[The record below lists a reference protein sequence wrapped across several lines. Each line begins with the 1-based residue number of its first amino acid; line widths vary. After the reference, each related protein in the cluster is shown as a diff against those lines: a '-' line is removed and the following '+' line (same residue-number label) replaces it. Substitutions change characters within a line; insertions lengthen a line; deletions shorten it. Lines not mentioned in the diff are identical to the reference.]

1 MNDDTLNIGGRRELF
16 LDHHLIERLDRT
28 SLRMGTPR
36 REENVLDFDIPWEGR
51 FVGST
56 NVLKDDDCYRL
67 YYRCSGYCKDG
78 AEDVLAEQTAYAES
92 TDGINWVKPEL
103 NLHDFRGSTKNN
115 LILPDGDER
124 RISHNFVAF
133 KDARPGVPDEER
145 YKGVGGSHNEGLFRL
160 VSEDGIHW
168 RMFSEEPLFVGY
180 ALDTVNVAMWSEHEQ
195 CYACYIRTWVDER
208 EEGKVKFRGFRTI
221 SRSTSTDFINWT
233 EPERMDFGDT
243 PDEHIYTNG
252 THPYF
257 RAPHIY
263 IALPFRYMDDQNAL
277 TEAEMDAWN
286 FNLDWQRHGAS
297 DAVLMSS
304 RGGNHYDRT
313 FMESFIRPGL
323 DRGSWVCRSN
333 CPAVGVVQTS
343 DTELSLYLQTH
354 YMLPDYHL
362 RRYSLRLDG
371 FASVNAPFSGGE
383 MLTKPMQFS
392 GEKLTL
398 NLSTS
403 SAGSIRVEIQDE
415 AGGPLKGY
423 SLEDSDVVFGDE
435 IAQVVTWKKKADVSA
450 LAGQTVRLRFVM
462 KDADLYALQFTE

>member
-1 MNDDTLNIGGRRELF
+1 MTNEPLNIGGRRELF
-16 LDHHLIERLDRT
+16 LDRELIDTLSNTTLRL
-28 SLRMGTPR
+28 GIPR
-36 REENVLDFDIPWEGR
+36 REENVLAFDEPWEGR
-51 FVGST
+51 FAGST
-56 NVLKDDDCYRL
+56 NVIKDDECYRM
-67 YYRCSGYCKDG
+67 YYRCSGYGVDG
-78 AEDVLAEQTAYAES
+78 KEDVLSEQTAYAES

-103 NLHDFRGSTKNN
+103 NLHEFRGSTKNN

-124 RISHNFVAF
+124 RISHNFMVF
-133 KDARPGVPDEER
+133 KDTRAGVPDDER
-145 YKGVGGSHNEGLFRL
+145 YKGVGGSRKRGLFRM
-160 VSEDGIHW
+160 VSADGIRW
-168 RMFSEEPLFVGY
+168 RMFSDEPIFFGY
-180 ALDTVNVAMWSEHEQ
+180 PLDTVNVAMWSEHEQ
-195 CYACYIRTWVDER
+195 CYVAYIRTWTDTSGG
-208 EEGKVKFRGFRTI
+208 EEFRGYRTI
-221 SRSTSTDFINWT
+221 SRATSPDFLTWT
-233 EPERMDFGDT
+233 EPERMDFGAT

-263 IALPFRYMDDQNAL
+263 IALPFRYVDDQTAL

-286 FNLDWQRHGAS
+286 FDLDWQRHGAS

-343 DTELSLYLQTH
+343 DTEMSLYLQTH

-371 FASVNAPFSGGE
+371 FASVNASFAGGE
-383 MLTKPMQFS
+383 MITKPIQFS
-392 GEKLTL
+392 GDKLTV

-403 SAGSIRVEIQDE
+403 SVGSIRVEIQDE
-415 AGGPLKGY
+415 TGVPLNGFA
-423 SLEDSDVVFGDE
+423 LEECDIAFGDE
-435 IAQVVTWKKKADVSA
+435 IAQVVTWKGSADVSS
-450 LAGQTVRLRFVM
+450 LAGRTVRLRFVM
-462 KDADLYALQFTE
+462 KDADLYALQFVD